1 MGRSAASTAINSP
14 DFPALLTALGRKARG
29 GLWLSASLALVLQAP
44 LAAAQDLD
52 AADELEALIPD
63 SAVTGAEEWAAQGGG
78 EAPVDEATEDAR
90 DEAAEAD
97 FAALEAELE
106 QEAEAAQDSG
116 GGEAAAMMAMDDPSD
131 LSIPEIEQLEHD
143 GEDIEFV
150 TFDDVIPPIPAGSE
164 VELSDELVLVF
175 PTDNALFPIR
185 DEFLGRFKSL
195 SAVADLD
202 DKGSQ
207 AMLAAQAR
215 SDEELLDRM
224 LRVYGYFDGQ
234 VIRSVSAPEAGDSAD
249 PDRAIARFDVIP
261 GPRYTVGAVDM
272 GQVAQAGAD
281 EAALRASYKVNPGDP
296 LSIDAIADGRYLV
309 DIELGERGFPF
320 AAIEDPAL
328 LVDHARQEGDVTLP
342 VTPGGRYNFGRV
354 TSSDERFL
362 SSEHLADIAEFDP
375 GDLYQRS
382 LELDLR
388 RAILATGLVGSV
400 TMTPVAVTEP
410 VGDQPGTVDMAV
422 ALTRAPLR
430 TIEGSVGYGS
440 AEGIRV
446 AASWEHRNLF
456 PPEGMLRVRGVAG
469 TQEQLV
475 GTTLRFNNFHGRD
488 RVLTFDAYAS
498 NMENDAF
505 DAETVSLIGTY
516 EQLSTIL
523 FQRPLSYGVGLELV
537 ATNEREAVERGAPAT
552 PRETYLIAALPLH
565 AQYDTSDDLL
575 NPTEGFRV
583 RGAVSPEYSRFDNT
597 NSTYLKVQ
605 FDLSYYQSMGEDVVL
620 AGRVRLGS
628 IYGAGLDSIAPSRR
642 FYAGGGGSVRG
653 YGYRDIGPR
662 DVLGEPNGGRS
673 LVELSVEARVKT
685 GLLDNAVSVVPFV
698 DFGSV
703 ARGSSPDFAALRT
716 GVGVGVRYETGFGP
730 LRLDVGVP
738 LNRQPGDAPVAVYVG
753 LGQAF

>member
-1 MGRSAASTAINSP
+1 M
-14 DFPALLTALGRKARG
+14 
-29 GLWLSASLALVLQAP
+29 LVVQAP
-44 LAAAQDLD
+44 LAAAQDLE
-52 AADELEALIPD
+52 AGDELESLIPD
-63 SAVTGAEEWAAQGGG
+63 DAVTSPEAWAAQGAG
-78 EAPVDEATEDAR
+78 EEPADEATELAR

-97 FAALEAELE
+97 FAALEAEL
-106 QEAEAAQDSG
+106 QREAEAQG
-116 GGEAAAMMAMDDPSD
+116 GDEAAMLAVDDPSD
-131 LSIPEIEQLEHD
+131 LSIPPIEQLEPD
-143 GEDIEFV
+143 GEEIEFV
-150 TFDDVIPPIPAGSE
+150 TFDDVIRPIPAGSE

-175 PTDNALFPIR
+175 PTENALFPIR
-185 DEFLGRFKSL
+185 DEFLDRFKAL

-202 DKGSQ
+202 DDGSQ

-215 SDEELLDRM
+215 SDEDLLDRM

-234 VIRSVSAPEAGDSAD
+234 VIRSISAPEAGESAD

-261 GPRYTVGAVDM
+261 GPRYTVGTVDM
-272 GQVAQAGAD
+272 GNVAQAGAD

-309 DIELGERGFPF
+309 DTELGERGFPF
-320 AAIEDPAL
+320 AAIEDPSL

-422 ALTRAPLR
+422 VLTRAPVR

-456 PPEGMLRVRGVAG
+456 PPEGMVRVRGVAG
-469 TQEQLV
+469 TQEQLL

-488 RVLTFDAYAS
+488 RVLTFDAFAS
-498 NMENDAF
+498 NMDNDAF
-505 DAETVSLIGTY
+505 DAETVSLIGTF

-537 ATNEREAVERGAPAT
+537 ATNEREAVPRNTVPTT
-552 PRETYLIAALPLH
+552 PRQTYLIVALPLH

-583 RGAVSPEYSRFDNT
+583 RGAASPEYSRFDKT

-605 FDLSYYQSMGEDVVL
+605 FDLSYYQSMGENVVL
-620 AGRVRLGS
+620 AGRARLGS

-653 YGYRDIGPR
+653 YGYRSIGPR
-662 DVLGEPNGGRS
+662 DVAGEPNGGRS
-673 LVELSVEARVKT
+673 LVELSLEARIET
-685 GLLDNAVSVVPFV
+685 GLMDNAVSVVPFV

-703 ARGSSPDFAALRT
+703 ARSASPDFAALRT

>member
-1 MGRSAASTAINSP
+1 
-14 DFPALLTALGRKARG
+14 LTALRRTAKA
-29 GLWLSASLALVLQAP
+29 GLCLSVSLALVIQAP
-44 LAAAQDLD
+44 LAMAQELD
-52 AADELEALIPD
+52 AGDELEALIPD
-63 SAVTGAEEWAAQGGG
+63 EAVTDAAAWAALGAG
-78 EAPVDEATEDAR
+78 EAPVDEATEDER

-106 QEAEAAQDSG
+106 QQAEAG
-116 GGEAAAMMAMDDPSD
+116 NGEDAAMLALDDPSA
-131 LSIPEIEQLEHD
+131 LSIPPNDQLEPD
-143 GEDIEFV
+143 GLAIEFV
-150 TFDDVIPPIPAGSE
+150 TFDDVVPPIPAGTEE
-164 VELSDELVLVF
+164 VLSSELVLVF
-175 PTDNALFPIR
+175 PTDNALFPVR
-185 DEFLGRFKSL
+185 DEFLSRFKDL

-202 DKGSQ
+202 DDGSQ

-224 LRVYGYFDGQ
+224 LRVYGYFDAQ
-234 VIRSVSAPEAGDSAD
+234 VIRSVSAPEAGESAD
-249 PDRAIARFDVIP
+249 ANRAIARFDVIP

-272 GQVAQAGAD
+272 GQVAQAGAE

-320 AAIEDPAL
+320 AAIADPSL

-342 VTPGGRYNFGRV
+342 VTPGGRYNFGQV

-388 RAILATGLVGSV
+388 RAIQATGLVGSV
-400 TMTPVAVTEP
+400 TMTPVEVAPP

-422 ALTRAPLR
+422 AITRAPLR

-440 AEGIRV
+440 SEGIRV
-446 AASWEHRNLF
+446 AAAWEHRNLF

-469 TQEQLV
+469 TQEQLA
-475 GTTLRFNNFHGRD
+475 GTTVRFNNFHGRD

-498 NMENDAF
+498 NMNNDAF
-505 DAETVSLIGTY
+505 DAEMVSLIGTY
-516 EQLSTIL
+516 EQLSTLL

-537 ATNEREAVERGAPAT
+537 VTNERDERIKITPPP

-565 AQYDTSDDLL
+565 AQWDTSDDLL
-575 NPTEGFRV
+575 DPTEGFRV
-583 RGAVSPEYSRFDNT
+583 RGAISPEYSRFDDN

-605 FDLSYYQSMGEDVVL
+605 FDLSYYQSMSEDVVL
-620 AGRVRLGS
+620 AGRARLGS
-628 IYGAGLDSIAPSRR
+628 IYGAELNNIAPSRR

-653 YGYRDIGPR
+653 YGYRAIGPV
-662 DVLGEPNGGRS
+662 DVAGEPNGGRS
-673 LVELSVEARVKT
+673 LVELSVEARIKT
-685 GLLDNAVSVVPFV
+685 GLFANALSVVPFA
-698 DFGSV
+698 DLGSV

-716 GVGVGVRYETGFGP
+716 GVGVGVRYDTGFGP
-730 LRLDVGVP
+730 IRVDVGVP

>member
-1 MGRSAASTAINSP
+1 MDRSADSITTSSP
-14 DFPALLTALGRKARG
+14 DIPGVLAALRRRAKAS
-29 GLWLSASLALVLQAP
+29 LWLSVSCALLLQTP
-44 LAAAQDLD
+44 HSAAQDLD
-52 AADELEALIPD
+52 ATDELEALIPD
-63 SAVTGAEEWAAQGGG
+63 SAVANPADWAAQGAD
-78 EAPVDEATEDAR
+78 EAPFDEATEDAR

-97 FAALEAELE
+97 FTALEAELE
-106 QEAEAAQDSG
+106 RQAG
-116 GGEAAAMMAMDDPSD
+116 AAAGEDAAMLAMDDPSD
-131 LSIPEIEQLEHD
+131 LSIPPVEQLEPD
-143 GEDIEFV
+143 GEEIEFV
-150 TFDDVIPPIPAGSE
+150 TFDDVVPPIPAGTEE
-164 VELSDELVLVF
+164 VLSDELVLVF
-175 PTDNALFPIR
+175 PTENALFPVR
-185 DEFLGRFKSL
+185 DEFLDRFKSL

-215 SDEELLDRM
+215 SDEELLNRM
-224 LRVYGYFDGQ
+224 LRVYGYFDAQ
-234 VIRSVSAPEAGDSAD
+234 VIRTVSAPEGGESAD

-261 GPRYTVGAVDM
+261 GPRFTVGEVDM
-272 GQVAQAGAD
+272 GQLQQAGAD
-281 EAALRASYKVNPGDP
+281 EAALRAAYKVNPGDP

-309 DIELGERGFPF
+309 DTELGERGYPF
-320 AAIEDPAL
+320 AAIEDPSL

-354 TSSDERFL
+354 TSSDELFL
-362 SSEHLADIAEFDP
+362 SSKHLADIAEFDP

-400 TMTPVAVTEP
+400 TMTPVPVAEP
-410 VGDQPGTVDMAV
+410 VGDHPGTVDMAV
-422 ALTRAPLR
+422 ALTRAPVR

-446 AASWEHRNLF
+446 AGSWEHRNLF
-456 PPEGMLRVRGVAG
+456 PPEGMLRFRGVAG

-475 GTTLRFNNFHGRD
+475 GTTVRFNNFHGRD

-498 NMENDAF
+498 NMDNDAF
-505 DAETVSLIGTY
+505 DAETISLVGTF

-523 FQRPLSYGVGLELV
+523 FQRPLSYGVGVELV
-537 ATNEREAVERGAPAT
+537 ATNEREAVERDAVPA

-575 NPTEGFRV
+575 DPTDGLRV
-583 RGAVSPEYSRFDNT
+583 RGAISPEYSRFDDT

-605 FDLSYYQSMGEDVVL
+605 FDLSYYRSMGEDVVL
-620 AGRVRLGS
+620 AGRARLGT
-628 IYGAGLDSIAPSRR
+628 IYGAELSNIAPSRR

-653 YGYRDIGPR
+653 YGYRAIGPR

-673 LVELSVEARVKT
+673 LVELSLEARVRT
-685 GLLDNAVSVVPFV
+685 GMFDGALSVVPFV

-703 ARGSSPDFAALRT
+703 ARGSTPDLAALRT
-716 GVGVGVRYETGFGP
+716 GVGVGARYETGFGP

>member
-1 MGRSAASTAINSP
+1 MERLAASIPTSSP
-14 DFPALLTALGRKARG
+14 DFPAVLTALRRTVRG
-29 GLWLSASLALVLQAP
+29 GLCLSVSLGLVVQAP
-44 LAAAQDLD
+44 LALAQDLD

-63 SAVTGAEEWAAQGGG
+63 EGVTDAAAWAALGAG

-106 QEAEAAQDSG
+106 QQ
-116 GGEAAAMMAMDDPSD
+116 AAAGEGQDAAMLAIDDPSD
-131 LSIPEIEQLEHD
+131 LSIPPIEQLEAD
-143 GEDIEFV
+143 GEAIEFV
-150 TFDDVIPPIPAGSE
+150 TFDNVVPPIPAGTEE
-164 VELSDELVLVF
+164 VLSSELVLVF
-175 PTDNALFPIR
+175 PTENALFPIR
-185 DEFLGRFKSL
+185 DEFLARFKDL

-202 DKGSQ
+202 DDGSQ

-224 LRVYGYFDGQ
+224 LRVYGYFDAQ
-234 VIRSVSAPEAGDSAD
+234 VIRSVSAPEAGESAD
-249 PDRAIARFDVIP
+249 ANRAIARFDVIP

-320 AAIEDPAL
+320 AAIADPSL

-342 VTPGGRYNFGRV
+342 VTPGGRYNFGNV
-354 TSSDERFL
+354 TSNDERFL
-362 SSEHLADIAEFDP
+362 SSEHLADIAEFAS

-388 RAILATGLVGSV
+388 RAIQSTGLVGSV
-400 TMTPVAVTEP
+400 TLTPVEVAPP

-422 ALTRAPLR
+422 AITRAPLR

-440 AEGIRV
+440 SEGIRL
-446 AASWEHRNLF
+446 AGAWEHRNLF

-469 TQEQLV
+469 TQEQLAGATV
-475 GTTLRFNNFHGRD
+475 RFNNFHGRD

-498 NMENDAF
+498 NMNNDAF
-505 DAETVSLIGTY
+505 DAEMVSLIGTY
-516 EQLSTIL
+516 EQLSTLL

-537 ATNEREAVERGAPAT
+537 VTNERDERIKITPPP

-565 AQYDTSDDLL
+565 AQWDTSDDLL

-583 RGAVSPEYSRFDNT
+583 RGAISPEYSRFDET

-605 FDLSYYQSMGEDVVL
+605 FDLSYYQTMSEDVVL
-620 AGRVRLGS
+620 AGRARLGS
-628 IYGAGLDSIAPSRR
+628 IYGAELVNIAPSRR
-642 FYAGGGGSVRG
+642 FYGGGGGSVRG
-653 YGYRDIGPR
+653 YGYRAIGPR

-673 LVELSVEARVKT
+673 LVELSVEARIKT
-685 GLLDNAVSVVPFV
+685 GMFANALSVVPFA

-703 ARGSSPDFAALRT
+703 ARGSTPDFAALRT
-716 GVGVGVRYETGFGP
+716 GVGVGVRYDTGFGP
-730 LRLDVGVP
+730 IRVDVGVP